1 MSEENAESKSFI
13 LEDTKLKKKKNWKK
27 RKQQKL
33 NKVLKNGLDFTSI
46 KKDLNQ
52 LELKTTLNSF
62 QVQQS
67 VSAWLYRG

>member
-1 MSEENAESKSFI
+1 MSEENAESKGFI

-52 LELKTTLNSF
+52 LELKNDF
-62 QVQQS
+62 E
-67 VSAWLYRG
+67 

>member
-1 MSEENAESKSFI
+1 MSEENAESKGFI

>member
-1 MSEENAESKSFI
+1 MSEENAESKGFI

-52 LELKTTLNSF
+52 PELKTTLKRF

>member
-1 MSEENAESKSFI
+1 MSEENAESKGFI
-13 LEDTKLKKKKNWKK
+13 LEDTKLKKKKNWT
-27 RKQQKL
+27 KQQKL

>member
-1 MSEENAESKSFI
+1 MSEENAESKGFI

-52 LELKTTLNSF
+52 PELKTTLNSF

>member
-1 MSEENAESKSFI
+1 M
-13 LEDTKLKKKKNWKK
+13 KKKKNCKK
-27 RKQQKL
+27 IKQQKL
-33 NKVLKNGLDFTSI
+33 NKVLKNVLDFTSI